1 MIDTQVRTDETVDAF
16 FAAFGSG
23 DGETLLGL
31 FADET
36 DFRVAGSPD
45 VPWAGERRSRE
56 EIGAFFGIFGEVL
69 TAPESFEVTG
79 RVTQGEDA
87 VVFATAVFGVLAT
100 GKSFTNPYALRFTV
114 VDGKIV
120 RYHMYED
127 SYAIHAAFTGV

>member
-1 MIDTQVRTDETVDAF
+1 MIDTQTRTDETVDAF
-16 FAAFGSG
+16 FNAFGAG
-23 DGETLLGL
+23 DGDTLLGL
-31 FADET
+31 FADEI

-45 VPWAGERRSRE
+45 VPWAGERRTRE
-56 EIGAFFGIFGEVL
+56 EIAAFFGIFGEVL

-87 VVFATAVFGVLAT
+87 VVFATAAFGVLAT

-127 SYAIHAAFTGV
+127 SYAIHPAFTTA